1 MEMNQDAFDFK
12 YKGAEGA
19 LPIMALQML
28 LEDYAQVKGKT
39 QMYADAES
47 TAETL
52 REFGLDAWD
61 SFDDLTVDDA
71 TEAGMRRLDACGFLK
86 AIEVLRSTPA
96 EEDGESGDDCRR
108 VAPKPMGREAPPA
121 AH

>member
-12 YKGAEGA
+12 YKGSEGA
-19 LPIMALQML
+19 LPVMALQML

-52 REFGLDAWD
+52 RDFGLDAWD

-71 TEAGMRRLDACGFLK
+71 TEAGMRRLDARGFLK
-86 AIEVLRSTPA
+86 AIEALRSTPA
-96 EEDGESGDDCRR
+96 EEDGESGDACRDSD
-108 VAPKPMGREAPPA
+108 VTSTD
-121 AH
+121 